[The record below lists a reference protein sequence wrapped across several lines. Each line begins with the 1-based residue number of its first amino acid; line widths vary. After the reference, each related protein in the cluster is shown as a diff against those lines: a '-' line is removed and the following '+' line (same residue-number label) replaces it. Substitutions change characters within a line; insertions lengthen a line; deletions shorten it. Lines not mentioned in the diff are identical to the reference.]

1 MENAG
6 APSQPAG
13 ADRAGHNESLEI
25 TSKEIL
31 RIIEEQLNWIPNPAT
46 LYTLIIVYSLM
57 MIVAFLLN
65 IVIFFT
71 VLLSKNLRKPN
82 ILLSLN
88 LIIANILTSS
98 ICMPFTMNSI
108 IFKFWTFN
116 ELLCKA
122 VPFVQSV
129 TVFVISS
136 TVTTISM
143 DRYATL
149 LRFVC
154 LVCKCPFTN

>member
-1 MENAG
+1 MENTEVQ
-6 APSQPAG
+6 SQA
-13 ADRAGHNESLEI
+13 ADHITGHNQSLEI

-31 RIIEEQLNWIPNPAT
+31 RIIEEQLNWIPKPTT

-108 IFKFWTFN
+108 IFKFWTFS
-116 ELLCKA
+116 ELLCKMI
-122 VPFVQSV
+122 PFIQSV
-129 TVFVISS
+129 TVFVIST
-136 TVTTISM
+136 TVTFISM
-143 DRYATL
+143 DR
-149 LRFVC
+149 
-154 LVCKCPFTN
+154 

>member
-1 MENAG
+1 MENADV
-6 APSQPAG
+6 PSPLE
-13 ADRAGHNESLEI
+13 DRASHNQSLEITLKEI

-57 MIVAFLLN
+57 MVVAFMLN

-108 IFKFWTFN
+108 IFKFWTFSG
-116 ELLCKA
+116 LLCKA
-122 VPFVQSV
+122 IPFIQSV
-129 TVFVISS
+129 TVFVIST
-136 TVTTISM
+136 TVTFISM
-143 DRYATL
+143 DR
-149 LRFVC
+149 
-154 LVCKCPFTN
+154 